1 MQLCKAAY
9 RCRAWTKKLCHH
21 PSLMRRREGVGLN
34 SPEYICYAL
43 VKIFIC
49 SCLHVYQRS
58 LKENIYIFGVFTETP

>member
-1 MQLCKAAY
+1 
-9 RCRAWTKKLCHH
+9 
-21 PSLMRRREGVGLN
+21 MRRREGVGLN